1 MSDVLA
7 VVGKI
12 SDRWQQRIR
21 ESRPDLTVLFYANPK
36 DLEHHC
42 DPRITILAAGG
53 GRATR
58 NLCKKLPRL
67 RWLQTFSAGV
77 DGVVDALP
85 SHIIIASMKGLNQI
99 AVAQHAM
106 AFILALTRL
115 TPNPAS
121 TPHAEQVPLRTLE
134 GMVHLIIGY
143 GHIGQ
148 QIGEYSGHFGM
159 TVLGISRT
167 PRPDQNVF
175 AWSQLDQKI
184 GTADVITLACPLT
197 PSTTRLINHERLLHM
212 KSGALLINIARG
224 AVVDQ
229 DALLTS
235 LARGHLGGAGLDVT
249 TPEPLPEDHPLLQLP
264 NVLVTPHVAG
274 NLPDYMDRAAAWLI
288 DNLERDRDGR
298 PLQNLVN
305 RADGY

>member
-7 VVGKI
+7 VVGSI
-12 SDRWQQRIR
+12 SDGWQQRIR
-21 ESRPDLTVLFYANPK
+21 ESRPDLPVLFYADPR
-36 DLEHHC
+36 DLENHC
-42 DPRITILAAGG
+42 DPRITIVAAGG

-58 NLCKKLPRL
+58 SLCEKLPRL

-85 SHIIIASMKGLNQI
+85 APVIITSMKGLNQV

-121 TPHAEQVPLRTLE
+121 TPHAQQVPLKTLE
-134 GMVHLIIGY
+134 GLTHLIIGY

-148 QIGEYSGHFGM
+148 QIGEYSAHFGM
-159 TVLGISRT
+159 VVHGISRT

-175 AWSQLDQKI
+175 AWSQLDQHI
-184 GTADVITLACPLT
+184 EAADVITLACPLT
-197 PSTTRLINHERLLHM
+197 PSTWHLINSERLSRM
-212 KSGALLINIARG
+212 QSGTLLINIARG
-224 AVVDQ
+224 EVVDQ

-235 LARGHLGGAGLDVT
+235 LTNGHLGGAGLDVT
-249 TPEPLPEDHPLLQLP
+249 TPEPLPADHPLLQLP
-264 NVLVTPHVAG
+264 NVVVTPHVAG

-298 PLQNLVN
+298 PLLNQVN

>member
-7 VVGKI
+7 VVGTI

-58 NLCKKLPRL
+58 NLCEKLPRL

-85 SHIIIASMKGLNQI
+85 SHVMITSMKGLNQV

-106 AFILALTRL
+106 ALILSLIRL
-115 TPNPAS
+115 APNPAS
-121 TPHAEQVPLRTLE
+121 ASHAEQVPLRTLE

-148 QIGEYSGHFGM
+148 QIGKYSVHFGM
-159 TVLGISRT
+159 TVHGISRT
-167 PRPDQNVF
+167 PRPDHNVF
-175 AWSQLDQKI
+175 AWSELDQKI
-184 GTADVITLACPLT
+184 GDADVVTLACPLT
-197 PSTTRLINHERLLHM
+197 PSTAGLINHERLLRM

-224 AVVDQ
+224 EVVDQ

-235 LARGHLGGAGLDVT
+235 LTSGHLGGAGLDVT
-249 TPEPLPEDHPLLQLP
+249 TPEPLPKNHPLLQVP
-264 NVLVTPHVAG
+264 CVVVTPHVAG

-288 DNLERDRDGR
+288 DNLEHDRDGR